1 MTGHRCNP
9 KDWRDFQRRLK
20 EKARRKRFAF
30 RGALLFA
37 YILLISASYGGS
49 RIIANRETGAGVG
62 AAASRGHRENIGS
75 ERFVEQDLSALI
87 NPLNLDLNSIDETQF
102 LVVNGGEKLKV
113 EVSLNAPLQAYILEL
128 LRRSRTFQTA
138 VVAIKP
144 TNGQILAMASYDKD
158 GKTENLCLKADF
170 PGASIFKIISAA
182 AAIEAGGFT
191 PEKTVAF
198 KGKKHT
204 LYKSQLKQDEGRYST
219 KTSFKRAFSGSI
231 NPVFGKIGIYDLG
244 EKSLSEYAEKFLFNQ
259 EIPFDLPLAVSSL
272 RIPKDEFGL
281 AEVASGFNKETLI
294 SPLHVTLITAAIANC
309 GIIIKPWLVRR
320 IQDESGEVLYRV
332 RYARLGR
339 AVEKETAM
347 QMKVLMRD
355 TVLNGTC
362 RKAFLPLRRKKSFQ
376 DIEIGAKTGTINDSQ
391 DLFKYDWVTVY
402 ALPKELEKGIC
413 IAVLAIHGEILG
425 IRASEMA
432 RHILQHYYT
441 S

>member
-1 MTGHRCNP
+1 MIGHRSNP
-9 KDWRDFQRRLK
+9 KDWRGFQRRLK
-20 EKARRKRFAF
+20 EKARREHFAF
-30 RGALLFA
+30 RGALLCV

-49 RIIANRETGAGVG
+49 RILADRETEAGASVP
-62 AAASRGHRENIGS
+62 RGHRESIGS
-75 ERFVEQDLSALI
+75 ERFIKQDLSALI
-87 NPLNLDLNSIDETQF
+87 SPLNLDLDPGDETQF
-102 LVVNGGEKLKV
+102 LVVNDEKKLKV
-113 EVSLNAPLQAYILEL
+113 EVSLNASLQTYILKL
-128 LRRSRTFQTA
+128 LRRSRTSQTA
-138 VVAIKP
+138 VIALKP
-144 TNGQILAMASYDKD
+144 TTGQILAMASYDQG

-170 PGASIFKIISAA
+170 PAASLFKIISAA
-182 AAIEAGGFT
+182 AAIEARGFT
-191 PEKTVAF
+191 PEKTVVF

-204 LYKSQLKQDEGRYST
+204 LYRSQLKQDEGRYST

-244 EKSLSEYAEKFLFNQ
+244 EESLSEYSDKFFFNQ
-259 EIPFDLPLAVSSL
+259 AIPFDLPLAISSI

-281 AEVASGFNKETLI
+281 AEIASGFNKETLI
-294 SPLHVTLITAAIANC
+294 SPLHVSLITAAIANC
-309 GIIIKPWLVRR
+309 GMMVEPWLVHR
-320 IQDESGEVLYRV
+320 IQDESGEALYRA

-339 AVEKETAM
+339 AVEEDTAR
-347 QMKVLMRD
+347 QLKILMKD

-413 IAVLAIHGEILG
+413 ITVLAIHGEILG

-432 RHILQHYYT
+432 RHIIQHYY
-441 S
+441 SS

>member
-1 MTGHRCNP
+1 MIGHRSNP
-9 KDWRDFQRRLK
+9 KDWRGFQRRLK
-20 EKARRKRFAF
+20 EKARREHFAF
-30 RGALLFA
+30 RGALLCV

-49 RIIANRETGAGVG
+49 RILADRETEVG
-62 AAASRGHRENIGS
+62 ASVTRGHRESIGS
-75 ERFVEQDLSALI
+75 EQFIKQDLSALI
-87 NPLNLDLNSIDETQF
+87 GPLNLHLNPANETQF
-102 LVVNGGEKLKV
+102 LVVNDEKKLKV
-113 EVSLNAPLQAYILEL
+113 GVSLNASLQTYILKL
-128 LRRSRTFQTA
+128 LRRSRTSQTA
-138 VVAIKP
+138 VIALKP
-144 TNGQILAMASYDKD
+144 TTGQILAMASYDQG

-170 PGASIFKIISAA
+170 PAASLFKIISAA
-182 AAIEAGGFT
+182 AAIEARGFT

-204 LYKSQLKQDEGRYST
+204 LYRSQLKQDEGRYST

-231 NPVFGKIGIYDLG
+231 NSVFGKIGIYDLG
-244 EKSLSEYAEKFLFNQ
+244 EESLSEYSDRFLFNQ
-259 EIPFDLPLAVSSL
+259 AIPFDLPLAISSI

-281 AEVASGFNKETLI
+281 AEIASGFNKETLI
-294 SPLHVTLITAAIANC
+294 SPLHASLITAAIANC
-309 GIIIKPWLVRR
+309 GMIVEPWLVHR
-320 IQDESGEVLYRV
+320 IQDDSGEALYRA

-339 AVEKETAM
+339 AVEEDTAR
-347 QMKVLMRD
+347 QLKILMKD

-413 IAVLAIHGEILG
+413 ITVLAIHGEILG

-432 RHILQHYYT
+432 RHIIQHYYT